1 MPRIQ
6 QGTLGNVQHSDPCTL
21 ACQRDM
27 VATVRGRVKDGTRCS
42 SDPKVHDVC
51 IEGVC
56 KSVGCDLK
64 LNSGLKYD
72 RCAICGGN
80 SSMCSYVHGSYT
92 NQWRRWGE
100 NNSLV
105 RTLHQRNSLCWI

>member
-1 MPRIQ
+1 MSELVFERESAISFPFP
-6 QGTLGNVQHSDPCTL
+6 DPCTL

-56 KSVGCDLK
+56 KVS
-64 LNSGLKYD
+64 
-72 RCAICGGN
+72 
-80 SSMCSYVHGSYT
+80 
-92 NQWRRWGE
+92 
-100 NNSLV
+100 
-105 RTLHQRNSLCWI
+105 